1 MKKII
6 LMLVLLFGLI
16 SCGINC
22 PSKLE
27 ARAYYYQGKSSMM
40 TYHIGL
46 FFPLS
51 SSSHSPSLKCPR
63 ISYLKLD
70 VYTDKLGNV
79 NGDEVIFEDH
89 GYRYNLDQSV
99 KFFFGKDEVRVNNIS
114 DPNVDGIYKVER
126 SSPNSWGVPI
136 D

>member
-1 MKKII
+1 MKKIVLTTMMI
-6 LMLVLLFGLI
+6 LGLVG
-16 SCGINC
+16 CGVNC
-22 PSKLE
+22 PSKPE

-99 KFFFGKDEVRVNNIS
+99 KFFFAKNEVSVNHML
-114 DPNVDGIYKVER
+114 DPNVDGTYKTE
-126 SSPNSWGVPI
+126 STPPESWGVPI